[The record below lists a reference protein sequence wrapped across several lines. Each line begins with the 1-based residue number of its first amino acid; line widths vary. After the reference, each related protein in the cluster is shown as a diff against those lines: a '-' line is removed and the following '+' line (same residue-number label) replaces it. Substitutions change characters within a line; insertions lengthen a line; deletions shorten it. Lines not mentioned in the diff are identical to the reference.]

1 MMKETNPKDD
11 TLPRGNKSLCMK
23 KPFFG
28 KNDKQRFGLYAKQ
41 AHC

>member
-11 TLPRGNKSLCMK
+11 THPKENKSLCMK
-23 KPFFG
+23 EPFLG
-28 KNDKQRFGLYAKQ
+28 KNDKQQFGLYAKQ